1 MLALSGWEIFVV
13 YIPTI
18 LFFVIFLW
26 QLIAGL
32 RRGLRKSTILFI
44 NMMIAMGVTL
54 IIFFIFFGS
63 KFDENLVKYY
73 NVIANWFNLESLGS
87 VLGTGVEHARLS
99 DYILDLIVK
108 NIDSTKYVIS
118 DTASLSATIQLVIVL
133 AESITRYVVFFVM
146 SIVYYLMKFLLYIIY
161 LILFKEKRY
170 KKKIAQNFC
179 LGIST
184 KEYKPK
190 HLWGM
195 AVGAF
200 RGLVVGIFIFS
211 FIGGAFHMLT
221 NGEYSKDDLIEED
234 VIVADSFRINS
245 VIEMVN
251 RYGKTGIGQ
260 VLESIG
266 TKKNGPWYLLIADGI
281 ISVDYEV
288 TIDGEE
294 VGGTLVPRK
303 ELGPIMGLVKDSY
316 ILFKDYNVDLNRL
329 NDPTY
334 LSEALNSEINGI
346 TLADQLDKMIES
358 HNFGNYTINLCQSF
372 LNAVMAN
379 LPENTDDANGDGSQD
394 MAAKLLNCIFK
405 GEHAVKASSLVTN
418 ESISNALNL
427 AITVL
432 VNYQD
437 INNFASEFKNSE

>member
-87 VLGTGVEHARLS
+87 VLGTGVEHTRLS

-161 LILFKEKRY
+161 LIFFKEKRY

-234 VIVADSFRINS
+234 VIVVWN
-245 VIEMVN
+245 
-251 RYGKTGIGQ
+251 
-260 VLESIG
+260 
-266 TKKNGPWYLLIADGI
+266 
-281 ISVDYEV
+281 
-288 TIDGEE
+288 
-294 VGGTLVPRK
+294 PRT
-303 ELGPIMGLVKDSY
+303 S
-316 ILFKDYNVDLNRL
+316 
-329 NDPTY
+329 
-334 LSEALNSEINGI
+334 A
-346 TLADQLDKMIES
+346 
-358 HNFGNYTINLCQSF
+358 
-372 LNAVMAN
+372 
-379 LPENTDDANGDGSQD
+379 GSP
-394 MAAKLLNCIFK
+394 
-405 GEHAVKASSLVTN
+405 
-418 ESISNALNL
+418 
-427 AITVL
+427 
-432 VNYQD
+432 
-437 INNFASEFKNSE
+437 